1 MSSSPLVTIAMRTF
15 ERPLLLRRAIDSV
28 VAQTFEDWELVIVN
42 NGGDPAP
49 VDATVAD
56 CAAELRGRVRVIHLP
71 QGRRVG
77 AAADLAYRS
86 GDGELLALIDDDDTW
101 EPEYLERTVHH
112 LTAAPDE
119 VGGVTTRV
127 RRAFERIA
135 DDGTI
140 ETLRVEDFN
149 PNLEHVNFQSAFI
162 SHPLASNAFL
172 LRRSAYERVGGYDEG
187 LRTGEDAFMI
197 LRLLSVI
204 RIDVIREELATRH
217 ERAPDAAS
225 NRNTIADKLLIRD
238 GDARYRDFFI
248 EKNMR
253 EGDLAPSEVAAAIS
267 VVDRENHARINEA
280 LDHVRE
286 LRLLGGDIAHQEA
299 IDREFLEGYDDGFR
313 ALKFVMAPI
322 VGLRSLGGRLTR
334 RGAED
339 G

>member
-1 MSSSPLVTIAMRTF
+1 MSSSPSVTIAMRTF

-28 VAQTFEDWELVIVN
+28 LAQTFEDWELVIVN

-49 VDATVAD
+49 VDEVVAER
-56 CAAELRGRVRVIHLP
+56 APQLRGRERVIHLP
-71 QGRRVG
+71 EGLRVG

-86 GDGELLALIDDDDTW
+86 SDGELLALIDDDDTW
-101 EPEYLERTVHH
+101 ESAYLERTVGH
-112 LTAAPDE
+112 LRTAPAE

-127 RRAFERIA
+127 WRAFERIA
-135 DDGTI
+135 ADGTI

-197 LRLLSVI
+197 LRLLSVT
-204 RIDVIREELATRH
+204 RIDVVREELATRH
-217 ERAPDAAS
+217 EREPDSATH
-225 NRNTIADKLLIRD
+225 RNTIADKLLIRD

-253 EGDLAPSEVAAAIS
+253 EGDLAPAEVAAAIS
-267 VVDRENHARINEA
+267 VVDRENHARINES

-299 IDREFLEGYDDGFR
+299 VDREFLEGYDDGFR
-313 ALKFVMAPI
+313 ALKFVLAPI
-322 VGLRSLGGRLTR
+322 ALLRSLGGRVMR
-334 RGAED
+334 RGAAN

>member
-1 MSSSPLVTIAMRTF
+1 MSSSPAVTIATRTF

-28 VAQTFEDWELVIVN
+28 LSQTFEDWEIVIVN
-42 NGGDPAP
+42 NGGAPGP
-49 VDATVAD
+49 VDEVVSERAAD
-56 CAAELRGRVRVIHLP
+56 LRDRVRVIHLQ
-71 QGRRVG
+71 QGLRVG
-77 AAADLAYRS
+77 AAADLAFRS
-86 GDGELLALIDDDDTW
+86 SDCELLALIDDDDTW
-101 EPEYLERTVHH
+101 EPEYLERTVGH
-112 LTAAPDE
+112 LTAAPAE

-197 LRLLSVI
+197 LRLLSVV

-217 ERAPDAAS
+217 EREPTAGS
-225 NRNTIADKLLIRD
+225 HRNTIADKLLIRD
-238 GDARYRDFFI
+238 GDARYRDFFF
-248 EKNMR
+248 EKKMR
-253 EGDLAPSEVAAAIS
+253 EGAIAPSEVAAAIS
-267 VVDRENHARINEA
+267 VVDRENHGRINES

-286 LRLLGGDIAHQEA
+286 LRLLGGDTAHNA
-299 IDREFLEGYDDGFR
+299 AHDREILEAHDEAFR
-313 ALKFVMAPI
+313 RLQSMLAPV
-322 VGLRSLGGRLTR
+322 VGMRKLAGRLTPR
-334 RGAED
+334 RNRS
-339 G
+339 